1 MHKLRSYGSAPMTAF
16 VRQLIN
22 AVLACLL
29 TYKLPIYLHWWSN
42 DVSDTT
48 VTNRSTSCEL

>member
-29 TYKLPIYLHWWSN
+29 TYKLPIYLHW
-42 DVSDTT
+42 
-48 VTNRSTSCEL
+48 